1 MMSLVWPL
9 ILFFA
14 IVSAWY
20 LGFRTRQDHNTLK
33 KLNLPRDYLL
43 GLNFLLNEE
52 PDKAVDVFIK
62 MLEVDSD
69 TVETHLA
76 VGKLFRRRGEVDRA
90 IRIHQNLIA
99 RPQLPKNYRDQS
111 LFELGQDYYSAGVL
125 DRAERIFLEVVE
137 IKQYAVP
144 ALRALLDIYQQEK
157 AWDNAIQTAKK
168 IEATTRKNMQPVIA
182 HYYCELAEIAKKK
195 GQFENA
201 IEYLQEA
208 LDADGKCVRASL
220 LQAKLEMHQSDYR
233 SALRSLKHIKAQ
245 NPDYLSESIDALASC
260 YEALN
265 EEKKLVSYLMQ
276 LLEEYPRVPV
286 VLILSERIR
295 KWKGDKVA
303 AKFVADYVRRY
314 PTLGGL
320 NLFINLYLSS
330 VEGRAREDLIIVQ
343 GLTKKL
349 LADKPEYQCTSC
361 GFSGKSLHWQ
371 CPGCKQWSSIK
382 PAYSLESSTARS
394 TSISSTASG

>member
-1 MMSLVWPL
+1 MISMVWLL
-9 ILFFA
+9 ILFAA

-20 LGFRTRQDHNTLK
+20 LGFRTREDHLASQK
-33 KLNLPRDYLL
+33 FSLPRDYLL

-99 RPQLPKNYRDQS
+99 RPQLAKNYRDQS

-137 IKQYAVP
+137 IKQYSVS
-144 ALRALLDIYQQEK
+144 ALRALLEIYQQEK
-157 AWDNAIQTAKK
+157 AWESAIQTANKLQSETKK
-168 IEATTRKNMQPVIA
+168 NTQPLVA
-182 HYYCELAEIAKKK
+182 HYYCELAEVAHNK
-195 GQFENA
+195 GLHEKAYQLMQQA
-201 IEYLQEA
+201 LEA
-208 LDADGKCVRASL
+208 DAKCVRASL
-220 LQAKLEMHQSDYR
+220 LLAKSEMQNNDYK
-233 SALRSLKHIKAQ
+233 SALRNLKRIRTQ
-245 NPDYLSESIDALASC
+245 NPDYLSESIDAMASC

-265 EEKKLVSYLMQ
+265 EEKKLVSYLLQ
-276 LLEEYPRVPV
+276 LLEEYPHVPV

-303 AKFVADYVRRY
+303 ANFVADYVRRY

-320 NLFINLYLSS
+320 HLFINLYLSS
-330 VEGRAREDLIIVQ
+330 TEGRAREDLLILQ

-349 LADKPEYQCTSC
+349 LADKPDYQCTSC
-361 GFSGKSLHWQ
+361 GFSGKFLYWQ
-371 CPGCKQWSSIK
+371 CPGCKQWSSVK
-382 PAYSLESSTARS
+382 PVYSLEC
-394 TSISSTASG
+394 